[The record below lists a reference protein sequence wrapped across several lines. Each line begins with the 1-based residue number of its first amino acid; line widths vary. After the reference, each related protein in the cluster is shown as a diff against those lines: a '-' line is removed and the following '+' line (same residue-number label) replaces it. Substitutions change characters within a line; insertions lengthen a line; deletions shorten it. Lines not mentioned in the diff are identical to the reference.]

1 MTERWIEIAAH
12 GGPDALTLT
21 TGVLPPPGPGEVRM
35 RNTAIGLNY
44 IDTYHRGGL
53 YPLPMPARLGV
64 EAAGVVEAVGD
75 GVTDFAPGDRVCT
88 FGPGRGAYASARN
101 LPAKDLLR
109 TPDGIN
115 DETAAAALLKGATA
129 EFLIERCAKVQPGW
143 TVLVHAAAGGVGLL
157 LVQWLTHIGATVIGT
172 VGTPE
177 KAELC
182 RQAGAAHVIDY
193 SREHVAA
200 RVRELTG
207 GAGVPVVFDGV
218 GQATWEASL
227 GSAERR
233 GLIVSFGNASG
244 AVTGVAL
251 GSLAA
256 GGSLFVTR
264 PVLFDYYAVAADRQA
279 GAARLFAM
287 IASGA
292 VKINIAQRWPL
303 DAVADAHRALES
315 RATVGSTIL
324 IP

>member
-12 GGPDALTLT
+12 GGPEALTLVE
-21 TGVLPPPGPGEVRM
+21 GPLPPPGPGEVRM
-35 RNTAIGLNY
+35 RNHAIGLNY

-75 GVTDFAPGDRVCT
+75 GVTAFAPGDRVCT
-88 FGPGRGAYASARN
+88 FGPGRGAYATARN
-101 LPAKDLLR
+101 VPAAHLLP
-109 TPDGIN
+109 TPDAID
-115 DETAAAALLKGATA
+115 DETAAAVLLKGATV
-129 EFLIERCAKVQPGW
+129 EFLVERCARVQPGW

-157 LVQWLTHIGATVIGT
+157 LVQWLTQIGATVIGT
-172 VGTPE
+172 VSTAE
-177 KAELC
+177 KADLA
-182 RQAGAAHVIDY
+182 RQAGVAHVIDY
-193 SREHVAA
+193 SQEAVAP
-200 RVRELTG
+200 RVRDLTG

-227 GSAERR
+227 AATAKR

-244 AVTGVAL
+244 AVSGVAL

-264 PVLFDYYAVAADRQA
+264 PTLFDYYADPDESRL

-287 IASGA
+287 VASGA
-292 VKINIAQRWPL
+292 LHVNIAQRWPL
-303 DAVADAHRALES
+303 EAVAEAHRALES

-324 IP
+324 LP